1 MKYKMCK
8 CYIFTALY
16 NSRLPMATK
25 QTNLS
30 VIQLRPCTERWD
42 AMPRNTDG
50 TRHCAQCKKNLTDFR
65 NMSVQEIHELQREYE
80 YKLCGVYYRHQV
92 VIARNVRFANESLL
106 RYIQRRVAQLVGIA
120 LTSSAAFA
128 QQPAQQETK
137 TVQTVQLPVV
147 QKDTNV
153 KTVSKKSKKKH
164 AKVKSVTSY
173 LTLGQAI
180 ELPPTPLDT
189 FVTKYIT
196 PYFKK
201 TK

>member
-1 MKYKMCK
+1 
-8 CYIFTALY
+8 
-16 NSRLPMATK
+16 MATT
-25 QTNLS
+25 QINLS
-30 VIQLRPCTERWD
+30 VIQLRPCTEQWD
-42 AMPRNTDG
+42 TMQCNPDG

-65 NMSVQEIHELQREYE
+65 SMSVQEIHELQRKHE

-92 VIARNVRFANESLL
+92 VIAPNIRFANESFL
-106 RYIQRRVAQLVGIA
+106 RYVQRRVAQLVGIA

-128 QQPAQQETK
+128 QQPTQQETK
-137 TVQTVQLPVV
+137 IVQTVQLPVV
-147 QKDTNV
+147 QKDTSV

-164 AKVKSVTSY
+164 VKGKSVTNY
-173 LTLGQAI
+173 LALGQAI

-189 FVTKYIT
+189 FVTKFIK